1 MRGPIPHGAKETA
14 ESQEVRAAV
23 PCHWQWVVWQWV
35 VWHHAISATDSSIV
49 PFTIDSAKP
58 GGGNGEETGQW

>member
-23 PCHWQWVVWQWV
+23 PCHWQWVVW
-35 VWHHAISATDSSIV
+35 HHVISATDSAIV

-58 GGGNGEETGQW
+58 GGGNEEETGQR